1 MGIDSV
7 RFRGRHVSQK
17 SVIFLVTGALC
28 FIALPTLCIISAS
41 KGGAGILIGAI
52 GFCAAIMCVIGLVS
66 SIRTFKERD
75 IYMGVPIAGM
85 IVNGITLVCYFI
97 VYFLGLS

>member
-1 MGIDSV
+1 MSIDSV
-7 RFRGRHVSQK
+7 RFRGRHVSSK

-28 FIALPTLCIISAS
+28 FIALPTLCIISAT
-41 KGGAGILIGAI
+41 KGGADLLIGVI
-52 GFCAAIMCVIGLVS
+52 GFCAAILCIVGLVS
-66 SIRTFKERD
+66 SIRTFTERD
-75 IYMGVPIAGM
+75 IYMGIPIAGM